1 MVGWATKM
9 EEDICLGCHGAL
21 RFDWRE
27 REDGGKVEGIHPTVA
42 VGLEADDAD
51 PALLWVTM
59 QTRCR
64 CGFRAGRVVE
74 MRVTFAEGSGPVKT
88 Q

>member
-1 MVGWATKM
+1 MVGWASKS
-9 EEDICLGCHGAL
+9 EEDICLGCHGTV
-21 RFDWRE
+21 RHSWRE

-42 VGLEADDAD
+42 VAKEADNDD

-64 CGFRAGRVVE
+64 CGTRAGRVIE
-74 MRVTFAEGSGPVKT
+74 MRVTFAEGTGPNRS
-88 Q
+88 